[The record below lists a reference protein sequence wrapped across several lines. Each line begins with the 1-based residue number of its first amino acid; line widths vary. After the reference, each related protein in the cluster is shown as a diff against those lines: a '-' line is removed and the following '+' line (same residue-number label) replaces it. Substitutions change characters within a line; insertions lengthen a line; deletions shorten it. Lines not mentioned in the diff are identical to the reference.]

1 MTGFLL
7 GHSTNRFLESLASTV
22 VSEVEQGIEILRKGG
37 VVAYPTDTVY
47 GLGAGLLDDA
57 VVQRVID
64 AKGRAESMGLPLLL
78 SRAEMLIPVVKEVD
92 ATATAL
98 MERFWPG
105 ALTLVMTKSDAVS
118 DLVSGGRSSVAVR
131 VPNHPVP
138 RALSEGVG
146 GPIIGTSANR
156 TGAVPASFAVQ
167 VREQLN
173 GAVDLVI
180 DGLPSLGVQST
191 ILDLTDP
198 EPRVLR
204 SGAVSLEEIQAVC
217 PGAQ

>member
-22 VSEVEQGIEILRKGG
+22 VCEVEQGIEVLRKGG

-47 GLGAGLLDDA
+47 GLGAALLDDA
-57 VVQRVID
+57 SVQRVID

-78 SRAEMLIPVVKEVD
+78 SQADMLAPIVKEVD
-92 ATATAL
+92 ATAMAL
-98 MERFWPG
+98 IERFWPG
-105 ALTLVMTKSDAVS
+105 ALTLVMTKSAAVA

-156 TGAVPASFAVQ
+156 SGGAPASSAVQ

-191 ILDLTDP
+191 ILDLTGP

-217 PGAQ
+217 PGVQ

>member
-22 VSEVEQGIEILRKGG
+22 VCEVEQGIEVLRKGG

-78 SRAEMLIPVVKEVD
+78 SRADMLAPIVKEVD
-92 ATATAL
+92 ATAAAL

-105 ALTLVMTKSDAVS
+105 ALTLVMTKSAAVS

-156 TGAVPASFAVQ
+156 SGDVPASSAAQ

-191 ILDLTDP
+191 ILDLTGP

-204 SGAVSLEEIQAVC
+204 PGAVSLEEIQAVC
-217 PGAQ
+217 PGVQ

>member
-1 MTGFLL
+1 MTGFRL
-7 GHSTNRFLESLASTV
+7 GHSTNRFLESLADAV
-22 VSEVEQGIEILRKGG
+22 ACEVEQGIEALRKGG

-47 GLGAGLLDDA
+47 GLGAGLSDDA
-57 VVQRVID
+57 AVQRVID
-64 AKGRAESMGLPLLL
+64 AKGRAESMGMPLLL
-78 SRAEMLIPVVKEVD
+78 SRADMLAPIVKEVHPE
-92 ATATAL
+92 AEAL
-98 MERFWPG
+98 IERFWPG
-105 ALTLVMTKSDAVS
+105 ALTLVMTKSAAVS
-118 DLVSGGRSSVAVR
+118 DLVTGSRSSVAVR

-156 TGAVPASFAVQ
+156 TGAVPASSAVQ

-191 ILDLTDP
+191 ILDLTGP
-198 EPRVLR
+198 APRVLR
-204 SGAVSLEEIQAVC
+204 AGAVSLEEIQSVC
-217 PGAQ
+217 PGVQ

>member
-1 MTGFLL
+1 M
-7 GHSTNRFLESLASTV
+7 ESLASTV
-22 VSEVEQGIEILRKGG
+22 LREVEQGIEVLRKGG

-47 GLGAGLLDDA
+47 GLGAGLSDDMA
-57 VVQRVID
+57 VQRVIN

-78 SRAEMLIPVVKEVD
+78 SRADMLTPIVREVHP
-92 ATATAL
+92 AAKAL

-105 ALTLVMTKSDAVS
+105 ALTLVMTKSAAVS

-156 TGAVPASFAVQ
+156 TGAMPASSAVQ
-167 VREQLN
+167 VREQLD
-173 GAVDLVI
+173 GLIDLVI
-180 DGLPSLGVQST
+180 DGFPSLGIQST
-191 ILDLTDP
+191 ILDLTGTT
-198 EPRVLR
+198 PRVLR
-204 SGAVSLEEIQAVC
+204 FGAVSLGEIQTVC
-217 PGAQ
+217 PGVQ

>member
-22 VSEVEQGIEILRKGG
+22 VCQVEQGIEVLRKGG

-47 GLGAGLLDDA
+47 GLGAALLDDA

-78 SRAEMLIPVVKEVD
+78 SQADILAPVVKEVD
-92 ATATAL
+92 ATAMAL
-98 MERFWPG
+98 IERFWPG
-105 ALTLVMTKSDAVS
+105 ALTLVMTKSSAVS

-131 VPNHPVP
+131 VPDHPVP

-156 TGAVPASFAVQ
+156 SGAAPASYAVQ

-191 ILDLTDP
+191 ILDLTGP

-217 PGAQ
+217 PGVQ

>member
-7 GHSTNRFLESLASTV
+7 GHSTNRFLESLACTV
-22 VSEVEQGIEILRKGG
+22 LREVEQGIEVLHKGG

-47 GLGAGLLDDA
+47 GLGAGLSDNVA
-57 VVQRVID
+57 VQRVID

-78 SRAEMLIPVVKEVD
+78 SRADMLTPIVKEVH

-98 MERFWPG
+98 IERFWPG
-105 ALTLVMTKSDAVS
+105 ALTLVMTKSDTVS
-118 DLVSGGRSSVAVR
+118 DLVTGGRSSVAVR

-138 RALSEGVG
+138 CALSEGVG

-156 TGAVPASFAVQ
+156 TGAVPASSAVQ
-167 VREQLN
+167 VREQLD

-180 DGLPSLGVQST
+180 DGLPSLGIQST
-191 ILDLTDP
+191 ILDLTGP
-198 EPRVLR
+198 APRVLR

-217 PGAQ
+217 PDVQ

>member
-7 GHSTNRFLESLASTV
+7 GHSTNRLLESLASTV
-22 VSEVEQGIEILRKGG
+22 VYEVEQGIEILRKGG

-47 GLGAGLLDDA
+47 GLGVGLLDDA

-64 AKGRAESMGLPLLL
+64 AKGRAETMGLPLLL
-78 SRAEMLIPVVKEVD
+78 SRADMLNTIVKEVD
-92 ATATAL
+92 ATAKAL
-98 MERFWPG
+98 IERFWPG
-105 ALTLVMTKSDAVS
+105 ALTLVMTKSAAVS

-156 TGAVPASFAVQ
+156 SGGEPASSAVQ

-191 ILDLTDP
+191 ILDLTGP

-217 PGAQ
+217 PGVQ

>member
-1 MTGFLL
+1 MTGFHL
-7 GHSTNRFLESLASTV
+7 GQPTNRFLESLAAEV
-22 VSEVEQGIEILRKGG
+22 ACEVEQGIEVLRKGG

-47 GLGAGLLDDA
+47 GLGAGLSDDA
-57 VVQRVID
+57 AVQRVIN
-64 AKGRAESMGLPLLL
+64 AKGRAESMGMPLLL
-78 SRAEMLIPVVKEVD
+78 SRADMLAPIVREVHPE
-92 ATATAL
+92 ARAL
-98 MERFWPG
+98 IERFWPG
-105 ALTLVMTKSDAVS
+105 ALTLVMTKSAAVS

-156 TGAVPASFAVQ
+156 TGAVPASSAVQ

-191 ILDLTDP
+191 ILDLTGP
-198 EPRVLR
+198 APRVLR
-204 SGAVSLEEIQAVC
+204 TGAVSREEIQTVC
-217 PGAQ
+217 PGVQ

>member
-1 MTGFLL
+1 MTGFHL
-7 GHSTNRFLESLASTV
+7 GQSTNRFLDSLASTV
-22 VSEVEQGIEILRKGG
+22 LCEVEQGIEVLRKGG

-57 VVQRVID
+57 AVQRVID

-78 SRAEMLIPVVKEVD
+78 SRAEMLTPIVRDVD
-92 ATATAL
+92 ATAMAL
-98 MERFWPG
+98 IERFWPG
-105 ALTLVMTKSDAVS
+105 ALTLVMTKSAAVS

-156 TGAVPASFAVQ
+156 TGAVSASSAVQ

-180 DGLPSLGVQST
+180 DGLPSLGIQST
-191 ILDLTDP
+191 ILDLTGP
-198 EPRVLR
+198 VPRVLR

-217 PGAQ
+217 PDVQ

>member
-22 VSEVEQGIEILRKGG
+22 VCEVEQGIEVLRKGG

-47 GLGAGLLDDA
+47 GLGAALLDDA

-78 SRAEMLIPVVKEVD
+78 SQADMLAPIVKEVD
-92 ATATAL
+92 ATAMAL
-98 MERFWPG
+98 IERFWPG
-105 ALTLVMTKSDAVS
+105 ALTLVMTKSAAVS

-138 RALSEGVG
+138 RALSDGVG

-156 TGAVPASFAVQ
+156 SGGVPASSAAQ
-167 VREQLN
+167 VREQLD

-191 ILDLTDP
+191 ILDLTGP

-204 SGAVSLEEIQAVC
+204 SGAISLEEIQAVC
-217 PGAQ
+217 PGVQ

>member
-22 VSEVEQGIEILRKGG
+22 VSEVEQGIEVLLKGG

-47 GLGAGLLDDA
+47 GLGAALLDDA
-57 VVQRVID
+57 SVQRVID

-78 SRAEMLIPVVKEVD
+78 SRADMLAPIVKEVD

-98 MERFWPG
+98 IQRFWPG
-105 ALTLVMTKSDAVS
+105 ALTLVMTKSAAVS

-156 TGAVPASFAVQ
+156 SGAASASSAVQ
-167 VREQLN
+167 VREQLD

-180 DGLPSLGVQST
+180 DGLPSLGIQST
-191 ILDLTDP
+191 ILDLTGS
-198 EPRVLR
+198 EPRILR
-204 SGAVSLEEIQAVC
+204 PGAVSLEKIQAVC

>member
-1 MTGFLL
+1 MTGFHL
-7 GHSTNRFLESLASTV
+7 GHSTNRFLESLADAV
-22 VSEVEQGIEILRKGG
+22 ACEVGQGIEVLRKGG

-47 GLGAGLLDDA
+47 GLGAGLWDDEA
-57 VVQRVID
+57 VQRVID
-64 AKGRAESMGLPLLL
+64 AKGRAESMGMPLLL
-78 SRAEMLIPVVKEVD
+78 SRADMLAPIVREVPP
-92 ATATAL
+92 AAEVL
-98 MERFWPG
+98 IERFWPG
-105 ALTLVMTKSDAVS
+105 ALTLVMTKSAAVS
-118 DLVSGGRSSVAVR
+118 DLVTGSRSSVAVR

-156 TGAVPASFAVQ
+156 TGAVPASTAVQ

-191 ILDLTDP
+191 ILDLTGP
-198 EPRVLR
+198 APRILR
-204 SGAVSLEEIQAVC
+204 SGAVSLEEIQSVC
-217 PGAQ
+217 QVVQ

>member
-1 MTGFLL
+1 MIL
-7 GHSTNRFLESLASTV
+7 GHSTNRFLESLAAAV
-22 VSEVEQGIEILRKGG
+22 VREVEQGIEALRKGG

-47 GLGAGLLDDA
+47 GLGAALLDDA
-57 VVQRVID
+57 AVQRVID

-78 SRAEMLIPVVKEVD
+78 SRADMLAPIVKEVD
-92 ATATAL
+92 ATAAAL
-98 MERFWPG
+98 IERFWPG
-105 ALTLVMTKSDAVS
+105 ALTLVMTKSAAVS
-118 DLVSGGRSSVAVR
+118 DLVSGGRDTVAVR
-131 VPNHPVP
+131 VPDHPVP
-138 RALSEGVG
+138 RALSDGLG

-156 TGAVPASFAVQ
+156 SGSAPASSAAQ
-167 VREQLN
+167 VREQLD

-191 ILDLTDP
+191 ILDLTGP
-198 EPRVLR
+198 APRVLR

>member
-1 MTGFLL
+1 MTGFHL
-7 GHSTNRFLESLASTV
+7 GHSTNRFLASLASTV
-22 VSEVEQGIEILRKGG
+22 LREVEQGIEVLRRGG

-47 GLGAGLLDDA
+47 GLGAGLSDDMA
-57 VVQRVID
+57 VQRVIN

-78 SRAEMLIPVVKEVD
+78 SRADMLTPIVREEHPAAK
-92 ATATAL
+92 AL

-105 ALTLVMTKSDAVS
+105 ALTLVMTKSALVS
-118 DLVSGGRSSVAVR
+118 NLVSGGRSSVAVR

-156 TGAVPASFAVQ
+156 TGVMPASSAVQ
-167 VREQLN
+167 VREQLD

-180 DGLPSLGVQST
+180 DGFSSLGVQST
-191 ILDLTDP
+191 ILDLTGSA
-198 EPRVLR
+198 PRVLR
-204 SGAVSLEEIQAVC
+204 FGSVSLEEIQAVC
-217 PGAQ
+217 PGVQ

>member
-1 MTGFLL
+1 MIL

-22 VSEVEQGIEILRKGG
+22 VREVEQGIEALRKGG

-47 GLGAGLLDDA
+47 GLGAALLDDA
-57 VVQRVID
+57 AVQRVIE

-78 SRAEMLIPVVKEVD
+78 PRADMLAPIVKEVD
-92 ATATAL
+92 ATAMAL
-98 MERFWPG
+98 IERFWPG
-105 ALTLVMTKSDAVS
+105 ALTLVMTKSAAVS
-118 DLVSGGRSSVAVR
+118 DLVSGGRDTVAVR
-131 VPNHPVP
+131 VPDHPVP
-138 RALSEGVG
+138 RALSEGLG

-156 TGAVPASFAVQ
+156 SGDAPASSAAQ
-167 VREQLN
+167 VREQLD

-191 ILDLTDP
+191 VLDLAGP
-198 EPRVLR
+198 APRVLR
-204 SGAVSLEEIQAVC
+204 PGAVTLEEIQAVC

>member
-22 VSEVEQGIEILRKGG
+22 LREVEQGIEVIRKGG

-47 GLGAGLLDDA
+47 GLGASLLDDVA
-57 VVQRVID
+57 VQRVIN

-78 SRAEMLIPVVKEVD
+78 SRADMLTPIVREVHP
-92 ATATAL
+92 TAKVL
-98 MERFWPG
+98 IERFWPG
-105 ALTLVMTKSDAVS
+105 ALTLVMTKSAMVS
-118 DLVSGGRSSVAVR
+118 DLVTGGRSSVAVR

-156 TGAVPASFAVQ
+156 SGAVPASSAAQ
-167 VREQLN
+167 VREQLD
-173 GAVDLVI
+173 GVVDLVI
-180 DGLPSLGVQST
+180 DGLPSLGIQST
-191 ILDLTDP
+191 ILDLTGP
-198 EPRVLR
+198 APRVLR
-204 SGAVSLEEIQAVC
+204 SGAVSLEEIQTVC
-217 PGAQ
+217 PSVQ